1 MRLTLAATLA
11 TTLAAT
17 LAVSLVGPLAAG
29 AQQPD
34 ASPFKPVETPK
45 LDPEVFAPYPER
57 RGPNPQDLVGS
68 GQRKLPQPS
77 GVEIGRY
84 DKYQLNFDAARTS
97 DVVPRPGFEDS
108 DPSNP
113 ARILQREKPERV
125 MPNYFG
131 LKLSAPTN

>member
-1 MRLTLAATLA
+1 MRLTLAAV
-11 TTLAAT
+11 
-17 LAVSLVGPLAAG
+17 LAVSLIGALPAA
-29 AQQPD
+29 AQQSD
-34 ASPFKPVETPK
+34 ASVFKPVETPK
-45 LDPEVFAPYPER
+45 LDPEVFAPYPEQ
-57 RGPNPQDLVGS
+57 RGPNPQDLVA